1 MDDLRT
7 VAATVAVAVACAA
20 ARDGVARETVNNPVH
35 QVTNAM
41 WHIDYPT
48 LEIVDA

>member
-1 MDDLRT
+1 
-7 VAATVAVAVACAA
+7 
-20 ARDGVARETVNNPVH
+20 VARVRVDNPVH
-35 QVTNAM
+35 HVTNAM